1 MFSIPF
7 NQPSMQQWPGW
18 VAFLHLV
25 IHLAFHLVFNLI
37 LHPALH
43 ILHTPPHSL
52 RIESVNFSL
61 NILSK
66 FQISIVSPTDSFQ
79 QTQFQHCPASLCL
92 LMTPQYP
99 QFELYLQDP
108 QCQHSHSFRL
118 PMLQNDE
125 AFEDGMNEKIVETED
140 AVKHGTEKPAV

>member
-18 VAFLHLV
+18 VAFLHFV

-61 NILSK
+61 ILSK

-79 QTQFQHCPASLCL
+79 QTQFQHCPALLCL
-92 LMTPQYP
+92 LMT
-99 QFELYLQDP
+99 LYIQDP

-125 AFEDGMNEKIVETED
+125 AFEDGMNKKIVETEY